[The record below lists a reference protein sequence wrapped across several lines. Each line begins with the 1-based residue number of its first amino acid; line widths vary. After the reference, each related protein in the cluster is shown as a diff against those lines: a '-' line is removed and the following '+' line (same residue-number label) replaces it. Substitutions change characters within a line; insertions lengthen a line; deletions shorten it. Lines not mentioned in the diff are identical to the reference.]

1 MDWIKRTLL
10 ASLLTSLYGIR
21 MGLWLLLT
29 MLRRPVQV
37 ASLLVTAGG
46 LFGGMIIM
54 PAILYFG
61 GGERGQEFP
70 LVMYAA
76 FIGLGFVMFIGGGLL
91 SVFYD
96 KLLFKLQPEDRDVIY
111 Y

>member
-1 MDWIKRTLL
+1 MDWIKHALLVSLRT
-10 ASLLTSLYGIR
+10 ALYGVR

-29 MLRRPVQV
+29 LLRRPIQFI
-37 ASLLVTAGG
+37 ALLATAGG

-70 LVMYAA
+70 LGMYAA
-76 FIGLGFVMFIGGGLL
+76 FIGLGFVMFVVGGIL

-96 KLLFKLQPEDRDVIY
+96 KILFKLQPEDREVY
-111 Y
+111 YY